1 MIVQHSSKSNEH
13 YTPVEYIEAARVV
26 MGGID
31 LDPATTAIVNRELVK
46 SFDYFTE
53 EEDGLARNWWGRVWL
68 NPPGGTVRTGK
79 KVRSRSAIWWAKLVE
94 EYEAGRVES
103 AIFMGFTL
111 EIIRTSQSES
121 PNGLS
126 IIEFPCCFPK
136 DRIDFLTEEPD
147 FETDGGSKFLP
158 QEQPGHA
165 NVIAFL
171 PPKADVLGESV
182 MKFQQVFSKFGVVR

>member
-79 KVRSRSAIWWAKLVE
+79 RTRSRSAIWWAKLVE
-94 EYEAGRVES
+94 EYEAGRVGQ

-111 EIIRTSQSES
+111 EIVRTSQTES
-121 PNGLS
+121 PIS
-126 IIEFPCCFPK
+126 VIEFPCCFPK
-136 DRIDFLTEEPD
+136 DRIDFLTQIDEAD
-147 FETDGGSKFLP
+147 TGFSHFLE
-158 QEQPGHA
+158 QGQPGHA